1 MPHHSSFRPTGN
13 MSVTSKKALFHVAYK
28 GSLGVLK
35 VLVFSPVGPR
45 LHMAVVLRY
54 AVKQSHLALAKYLI
68 EEGEVNV
75 MAHFPPAIVGT
86 GCCSKDRL
94 EKCVAEVCC
103 REEKFVS
110 SVLNHR
116 KGRSLT

>member
-28 GSLGVLK
+28 GSLGVLE
-35 VLVFSPVGPR
+35 VLVSSPVEAR
-45 LHMAVVLRY
+45 MHMAVVLRY

-68 EEGEVNV
+68 EEGEANV

-86 GCCSKDRL
+86 GCCSKRRDSKSAWRR
-94 EKCVAEVCC
+94 CVAE
-103 REEKFVS
+103 K
-110 SVLNHR
+110 
-116 KGRSLT
+116 RSLYRS